1 MSVSSSH
8 SNRPLRGARFA
19 GIAGIA
25 TLALQGCAGQTATG
39 RSATAQPQTAA
50 ALPSAA
56 SGVVRGRVVSAG
68 NAEPLANV
76 VIVAT
81 SDALIG
87 TQTAITDDN
96 GTYSVGQLPPGRYTI
111 TYYYGPSQFAAQ
123 GIDVAANAVTSSNVR
138 IDPTNPQ
145 RVELDVETKSPL
157 IDITT
162 GQQGIHIGP
171 DQPPPTAPRR
181 AGSTASVTAGS
192 RAPSS
197 APAPVRSVNIVAP
210 RFAAYAYETIVAPW
224 VDIIVTGV
232 APGNSA
238 LQHRVRIGSIDPFF
252 GDVLHRNGVLSQTR
266 MCFAGLGQC
275 AQ

>member
-1 MSVSSSH
+1 MSVFPLLQ
-8 SNRPLRGARFA
+8 NQTLRGMTVAT
-19 GIAGIA
+19 IAGFVA
-25 TLALQGCAGQTATG
+25 LALQACASQTAA
-39 RSATAQPQTAA
+39 SQLATAQPQPAAA

-56 SGVVRGRVVSAG
+56 AGVVRGRVVDVNSS
-68 NAEPLANV
+68 EPLVDV

-96 GTYSVGQLPPGRYTI
+96 GTYHVAQLPPGRYTI
-111 TYYYGPSQFAAQ
+111 TYYYGPSQFAAE
-123 GIDVAANAVTSSNVR
+123 GIDVTANAVTSSNVR

-145 RVELDVETKSPL
+145 RVELNVETKSPL

-181 AGSTASVTAGS
+181 AGSASANPA
-192 RAPSS
+192 APG
-197 APAPVRSVNIVAP
+197 PRTLNIVAP
-210 RFAAYAYETIVAPW
+210 RFAAYAYETIVAPL
-224 VDIIVTGV
+224 VDVIVTGV
-232 APGNSA
+232 VPRNSA
-238 LQHRVRIGSIDPFF
+238 LQYRVRIGSADPFLS
-252 GDVLHRNGVLSQTR
+252 VLLYRDGVLSPTR